1 MALRGSGARLA
12 RALLQSAERQVAG
25 RGASPWRSAP
35 PCASSSSACFAARG
49 LISSDRWESSSAAA
63 IPSSA
68 TPLLLDWTSAIV
80 AGADGV
86 GVGGATT
93 THLPRQR
100 RRPPHSQEQQ
110 PTSASSLELVDLIHR
125 RSGSLLSGGGGNSG
139 ASGFSIG
146 QHHWQQQQ
154 QEHGRHHRHHR
165 HLRHHRHHSLH
176 TSSSA
181 WFPQQ
186 QQDQQQPPKQQPLPT
201 TPSADEC
208 DSALA
213 TYDAARE
220 QQQQRSAA
228 RRAAAAAAASSSA
241 AVEGAAPGD
250 GRRRVPST
258 YKTTSQR
265 LLELVRATLSG
276 LIAGGR
282 WLACAPKKAA
292 ALARWSRADWSAW
305 WGRTKKV
312 VREEAH
318 HYWLGT
324 KLLAVEVRIASGLA
338 FKAARGEAL
347 TRRERRQLTRTTA
360 DVFRLVPL
368 LVVVLIPFMELALPL
383 LLKIFPN
390 MLPSTF
396 EDKLRKEE
404 EIKRRVQV
412 KIEVARFLQD
422 TVAQMASEIKSR
434 RSGSAAAASADEL
447 YRFMGRVRSGEPV
460 DNSELIR
467 FAALF
472 SDELT
477 LENLDRVQVVSLCQ
491 LLGLPPYGTDGF
503 LRSRLRGQL
512 AKIKRDDAVISAEGL
527 EKLEDDEL
535 RAALRAR
542 GMRGVYGEGANA
554 YMRGQLRGWLDL
566 SLNHGLP
573 SSLLLLSRAF
583 TLTGVE
589 QPPVLPPA
597 AAGAA
602 PPTPVLRAEAAAL
615 SGVRETLL
623 TLPET
628 VVQTAGLE
636 AEVAAGVI
644 VPSSG
649 SGGEGSSGT
658 KASEAAAAAA
668 ESSGAAA
675 AVGAA
680 ASGSAAGAKEA
691 GAAMAGEA
699 LEAAAASDSVASRS
713 EALEKKLELVKKEQE
728 LIRKEREAMQ
738 AEEKAKAASA
748 AAPPDGGKAAGALE
762 LKLEAERGGGS
773 SAPAASSAREAA
785 AAAAAQAVL
794 SEAAAG
800 LALKGVDAAEGAT
813 GATAEERAA
822 AAAAAREARMRDI
835 LSALTVLASSSGVAR
850 ERQQFMELVRRE
862 LDRLAESV
870 PESPSLIFTGAG
882 LQSVRPEDQEE
893 EEEEEEEEGA
903 EAEAAAAAPASD
915 GSGAAGADG
924 TGADA
929 SPTNKKIKSKRK
941 ADRGDLALS
950 RALEER
956 VSGILHRIEKEL
968 DEADRAIG
976 GSMHVIDADGDGL
989 ISRDELQQAL
999 RFLKGSLDPEDLDA
1013 LLEQLRVTT
1022 GEAAAAGGGGGGEA
1036 GGAGAEAA
1044 AKAAAPSPSSADS
1057 HIPVAELRRLAE
1069 SPTGEELSKVAAAAA
1084 EKAAKQ
1090 RQQQQRPGP
1099 EVEKIHTL

>member
-1 MALRGSGARLA
+1 MALRGSGARMA
-12 RALLQSAERQVAG
+12 RALLQSVDRRQLAG
-25 RGASPWRSAP
+25 GGGAAVTPL
-35 PCASSSSACFAARG
+35 SSSSSFAARG
-49 LISSDRWESSSAAA
+49 LLISAGRWSSSDAGATSSPLLFDWSSTAQQQEDSGSLPSLPSAA
-63 IPSSA
+63 
-68 TPLLLDWTSAIV
+68 
-80 AGADGV
+80 
-86 GVGGATT
+86 
-93 THLPRQR
+93 HLRQR
-100 RRPPHSQEQQ
+100 RPPLPQQ
-110 PTSASSLELVDLIHR
+110 QWTPTSAASLELAELIQRRRR
-125 RSGSLLSGGGGNSG
+125 RSSSSSSSPFPLLG
-139 ASGFSIG
+139 
-146 QHHWQQQQ
+146 QQQQ
-154 QEHGRHHRHHR
+154 QQQWHHRRRLVDPHHPNR
-165 HLRHHRHHSLH
+165 WLH

-181 WFPQQ
+181 WLPQQQQ
-186 QQDQQQPPKQQPLPT
+186 QQDQSSPPKPPP

-208 DSALA
+208 DTALA
-213 TYDAARE
+213 TYDAARS

-228 RRAAAAAAASSSA
+228 RRAAAASSSSSA
-241 AVEGAAPGD
+241 GDADLAPGD
-250 GRRRVPST
+250 SRGRRLPST

-265 LLELVRATLSG
+265 LLEIVRATLSG
-276 LIAGGR
+276 LIAAGR
-282 WLACAPKKAA
+282 WIACVPSKVAS
-292 ALARWSRADWSAW
+292 LARWSRADWSAW

-318 HYWLGT
+318 HYWVGT

-383 LLKIFPN
+383 LLRIFPN

-404 EIKRRVQV
+404 EIKKRVQV

-422 TVAQMASEIKSR
+422 TVAQMASEIKAR

-460 DNSELIR
+460 DNAELIR

-527 EKLEDDEL
+527 DKLEDDEL

-542 GMRGVYGEGANA
+542 GMRGVYGEGAGA

-583 TLTGVE
+583 ALTGE
-589 QPPVLPPA
+589 PAPLPPA

-602 PPTPVLRAEAAAL
+602 PATPVLRAEAAAL

-623 TLPET
+623 TLPEQ

-636 AEVAAGVI
+636 AEVEGGV
-644 VPSSG
+644 P
-649 SGGEGSSGT
+649 
-658 KASEAAAAAA
+658 EAA
-668 ESSGAAA
+668 GAAA
-675 AVGAA
+675 APAEATAAVEAAPAGAVSSEPAA
-680 ASGSAAGAKEA
+680 ASA
-691 GAAMAGEA
+691 
-699 LEAAAASDSVASRS
+699 ASRS

-728 LIRKEREAMQ
+728 LIRKEREALQ
-738 AEEKAKAASA
+738 AEEKAAAARRLKEQPSAADASSA
-748 AAPPDGGKAAGALE
+748 AAAADQTPLE
-762 LKLEAERGGGS
+762 VQLEGERGG
-773 SAPAASSAREAA
+773 SATAPASSAREAA

-800 LALKGVDAAEGAT
+800 LALKGLDAAAAT

-870 PESPSLIFTGAG
+870 PESPSLIFTAGG
-882 LQSVRPEDQEE
+882 LQSVRPEDHEDEEDEE
-893 EEEEEEEEGA
+893 EEVAAA
-903 EAEAAAAAPASD
+903 EAEAAVEAADADAAPAKKKK
-915 GSGAAGADG
+915 AAA
-924 TGADA
+924 
-929 SPTNKKIKSKRK
+929 

-956 VSGILHRIEKEL
+956 VSGILHRIEQEL

-989 ISRDELQQAL
+989 ISREELQQAL

-1013 LLEQLRVTT
+1013 LLEALRVTT
-1022 GEAAAAGGGGGGEA
+1022 SKGGVQEE
-1036 GGAGAEAA
+1036 GAGSGGQQQEQ
-1044 AKAAAPSPSSADS
+1044 
-1057 HIPVAELRRLAE
+1057 HIPVGELYRLAE
-1069 SPTGEELSKVAAAAA
+1069 DRDGEELSKVAAAAA
-1084 EKAAKQ
+1084 EKAALKAKAAAPV
-1090 RQQQQRPGP
+1090 PGP
-1099 EVEKIHTL
+1099 EVEKIHTQ